1 MCDGL
6 AEKVSVAVLS
16 AAYAVEHLS
25 DMILLIL
32 SNPIFCS
39 SLVSIV
45 LFFSSNSFSP
55 LSGLDPHGP
64 RRLFFSQ
71 SSAEKK
77 LQFIDVVDRCN
88 RSTLYE

>member
-1 MCDGL
+1 MCVGL
-6 AEKVSVAVLS
+6 VEKVSVAVLS
-16 AAYAVEHLS
+16 AAYDVEHLS

-55 LSGLDPHGP
+55 LCGLVPHGNQL
-64 RRLFFSQ
+64 LFFS
-71 SSAEKK
+71 
-77 LQFIDVVDRCN
+77 
-88 RSTLYE
+88 